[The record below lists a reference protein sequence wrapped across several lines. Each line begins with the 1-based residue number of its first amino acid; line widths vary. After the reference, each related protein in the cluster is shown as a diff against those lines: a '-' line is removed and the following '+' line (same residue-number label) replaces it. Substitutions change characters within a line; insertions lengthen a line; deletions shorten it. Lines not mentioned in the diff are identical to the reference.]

1 MEQTVFI
8 LLVVIILL
16 TGGLVYLY
24 LSFQRLKDQHQHH
37 VSQLEQAIVSLTAE
51 SGQQLDQLKLSDE
64 LMQRLNQARVGLDK
78 ALIGLTEDY
87 ARAVSKS

>member
-8 LLVVIILL
+8 LLVIIILL

-24 LSFQRLKDQHQHH
+24 LSFQRLKEQHH
-37 VSQLEQAIVSLTAE
+37 AQVSQLEQAIVSLTAE

-64 LMQRLNQARVGLDK
+64 LMQRLNQARVRLDK

-87 ARAVSKS
+87 ARTVSRS